1 MTAPTVTA
9 RQAPTGIRL
18 DEGHPTFITF
28 AADPD
33 VSFWEKTVTPPGLD
47 GGDPVDTT
55 TMHNTRWRTRGAR
68 VLITLTDSGTTVAYD
83 PLFYSQAL
91 ALVNVETSITVT
103 FPDGTT
109 YSFYGFL
116 RTFEPQ
122 EISEGEQPEANISIT
137 PTNKDP
143 VTGDE
148 EDPVLVNVAGT

>member
-1 MTAPTVTA
+1 MTAPVVTA

-18 DEGHPTFITF
+18 DDGHPTFFAF

-33 VSFWEKTVTPPGLD
+33 VSFWEKTVTPPGMD
-47 GGDPVDTT
+47 GGDPVDIV
-55 TMHNTRWRTRGAR
+55 TMHNVRWRTKGSRQ
-68 VLITLTDSGTTVAYD
+68 LMDLTDCSATVAYD
-83 PLFYSQAL
+83 PIIYEQAL
-91 ALVNVETSITVT
+91 ALVNVETSITIH

-122 EISEGEQPEANISIT
+122 EINEGEQPEANITIT

-143 VTGDE
+143 VTGEE
-148 EDPVLVNVAGT
+148 EDPVLVNAAGT